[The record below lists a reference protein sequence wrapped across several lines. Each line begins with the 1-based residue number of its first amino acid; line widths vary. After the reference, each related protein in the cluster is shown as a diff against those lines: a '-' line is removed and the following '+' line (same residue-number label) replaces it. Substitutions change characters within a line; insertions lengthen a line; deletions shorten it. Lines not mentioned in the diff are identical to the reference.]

1 MILQIKSKIK
11 IIINLNKREPTFWG
25 PLQVWPMVYI
35 LYIGIN
41 LAIIMKQYGANA
53 SNNPYLIIE
62 NRNSNNL
69 IIYPIYNIY
78 PLF

>member
-1 MILQIKSKIK
+1 
-11 IIINLNKREPTFWG
+11 
-25 PLQVWPMVYI
+25 MVYI

-53 SNNPYLIIE
+53 SNNPYLIVE

>member
-1 MILQIKSKIK
+1 MSIWSNLGHETKSSHEPKIRK
-11 IIINLNKREPTFWG
+11 
-25 PLQVWPMVYI
+25 VWPMVYI